1 MIVRRYRLYFASLML
16 HRNNR
21 ISVRKKLKEK
31 KYVEFI
37 KDVEFPD
44 KVRFIKNVKYRIID
58 ETENDYIISKR
69 KNISINKSREGE
81 LYTTGKI

>member
-1 MIVRRYRLYFASLML
+1 MIPNVYDIKYSED
-16 HRNNR
+16 
-21 ISVRKKLKEK
+21 KLKEK

-44 KVRFIKNVKYRIID
+44 KVRFIKNVKYCIID
-58 ETENDYIISKR
+58 EAENDYIISKR
-69 KNISINKSREGE
+69 KNISINKLREGE